1 MTINYYNIAEQ
12 ISRLYSLCGGTIT
25 ILQLLHVLVL
35 SSYDD
40 KETVKI
46 FTVVI

>member
-25 ILQLLHVLVL
+25 ILQLLYMYSFSQVMTI
-35 SSYDD
+35 
-40 KETVKI
+40 KKQ
-46 FTVVI
+46 